1 MKKPNIILCILLDL
15 IGYATYVIP
24 GLGEIGDV
32 IWAPVSAYIFY
43 TLFGKKLG
51 VFGGMFNFIEEV
63 LPWTDFI
70 PSFTIA
76 WFIRNY
82 TNTKTNS

>member
-1 MKKPNIILCILLDL
+1 MQKPNIFLCLLLDL

-32 IWAPVSAYIFY
+32 IWAPVSAYLFY
-43 TLFGKKLG
+43 SMFGRKLDL
-51 VFGGMFNFIEEV
+51 FGGMFNFIEEV

-76 WFIRNY
+76 FFIRSY
-82 TNTKTNS
+82 TNTKPN